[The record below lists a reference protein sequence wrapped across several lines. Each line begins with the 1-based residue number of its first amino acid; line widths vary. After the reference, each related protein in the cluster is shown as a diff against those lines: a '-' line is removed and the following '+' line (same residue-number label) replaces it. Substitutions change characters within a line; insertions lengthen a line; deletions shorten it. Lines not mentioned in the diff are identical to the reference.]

1 MSDQPHKESV
11 DSGVKL
17 DAAEIPAPTAG
28 PLVFAFGTTL
38 VFAGMVTSWMV
49 TITGLICTF
58 WGIVVW
64 WRDVFPGERME
75 EIPKGLERAIVPPAP
90 PTHEAASAATPRQ
103 VLPVEIPRYSAGIKG
118 GIAGGIAMAVVALA
132 WGFIF
137 HRSFWLPIN
146 LLAGIIMP
154 SEDME
159 TLRQLSDFAILPL
172 VAAFFIHIGFSI
184 GVGLLF
190 GVAIPMMPK
199 HPIIFGG
206 VAAPIFW
213 SGLIFVSIEV
223 IDPNLAVYIDWWWF
237 IASQFAFGIV
247 AGWVVARS
255 EHITTLQYLTPAE
268 RVKLEQGHGGESS

>member
-1 MSDQPHKESV
+1 MSDQPHDESV
-11 DSGVKL
+11 GSDVKM
-17 DAAEIPAPTAG
+17 DVAQIPSPTAG

-38 VFAGMVTSWMV
+38 IFAGLVTSWMV
-49 TITGLICTF
+49 TVTGLICTV
-58 WGIVVW
+58 WGVVVW

-75 EIPKGLERAIVPPAP
+75 EIPKGLERVIVPPEP
-90 PTHEAASAATPRQ
+90 PSHEAASAATPRQ

-118 GIAGGIAMAVVALA
+118 GIAGGIAMAAVALA

-137 HRSFWLPIN
+137 HRSIWLPIN

-159 TLRQLSDFAILPL
+159 TLAQLSEFAILPL
-172 VAAFFIHIGFSI
+172 VAGFFIHVGFSL

-190 GVAIPMMPK
+190 GVAVPMMPK

-213 SGLIFVSIEV
+213 SGLIYVSIEV
-223 IDPNLAVYIDWWWF
+223 IDPKLAVYIDWWWF

-255 EHITTLQYLTPAE
+255 EHIKTLQYLTPAE
-268 RVKLEQGHGGESS
+268 RVRLEQGHGGESS